1 MFTEAVAA
9 MGYRSLCSSKPA
21 LTFRKFQ
28 SRCALEKLA
37 SFCLLC
43 PEPNLQSEQVFLCK
57 KTSFSS
63 FAFYFPQLG
72 PFVSS
77 WTNKQ
82 SKVTLKDAV
91 FKMVIERAKEGQW
104 TQSRR
109 RPECRKSLRGWFPCC
124 PPQTVWALQAPL
136 S

>member
-1 MFTEAVAA
+1 MFTEAVVA
-9 MGYRSLCSSKPA
+9 MGYSRKPA
-21 LTFRKFQ
+21 PTFRKFQ

-43 PEPNLQSEQVFLCK
+43 PESNLQSEQEFLCK

-91 FKMVIERAKEGQW
+91 FKMVIERPKEVQW

-109 RPECRKSLRGWFPCC
+109 RPECRKSLQGWFQCC
-124 PPQTVWALQAPL
+124 SLKTVWVLQAPL
-136 S
+136 N